1 MKKQRIQ
8 QELRDL
14 ARLLLLSGLDAPA
27 AMRDELAAAIAAD
40 LPDVDDPRAQAEEW
54 LAEAR
59 RQAAAEPTAV
69 PSDDDRLT
77 AAFAECRQLGLAVLI
92 GVEDHWSAKAELE
105 QARATGRGVRGVLWF
120 TRADVWH
127 SIDAGMLEVNLW
139 HSTTA
144 NAAPGDA
151 LLDEVIAVLVR
162 HGLRARFDEGR
173 IEVAATW
180 RRSH

>member
-14 ARLLLLSGLDAPA
+14 ARLLLLSGLDEPA
-27 AMRDELAAAIAAD
+27 AMRAELAEAIRSD
-40 LPDVDDPRAQAEEW
+40 LPEVVDAERQAEEW
-54 LAEAR
+54 LADAR
-59 RQAAAEPTAV
+59 RDAATDPLPV
-69 PSDDDRLT
+69 PSDDDRLA
-77 AAFAECRQLGLAVLI
+77 AAFAECRRAGLAVLI
-92 GVEDHWSAKAELE
+92 GVEDHWSAKRELE
-105 QARATGRGVRGVLWF
+105 RAEAAGLGLRGVLWF

-151 LLDEVIAVLVR
+151 LLDEVVAILAR
-162 HGLRARFDEGR
+162 HGLRAHFDEGR
-173 IEVAATW
+173 IEVAARW
-180 RRSH
+180 RRN